1 MTSTGCSE
9 KEQLS
14 EEAVFE
20 LKMIVAVLA
29 RFPRTSSSVIWARAK
44 HGPLGVPVQRMEARS
59 FF

>member
-1 MTSTGCSE
+1 MQIPCLNGVQIVKKKYLPIVTSTGCSE

-29 RFPRTSSSVIWARAK
+29 RFPT
-44 HGPLGVPVQRMEARS
+44 LFEALC
-59 FF
+59 